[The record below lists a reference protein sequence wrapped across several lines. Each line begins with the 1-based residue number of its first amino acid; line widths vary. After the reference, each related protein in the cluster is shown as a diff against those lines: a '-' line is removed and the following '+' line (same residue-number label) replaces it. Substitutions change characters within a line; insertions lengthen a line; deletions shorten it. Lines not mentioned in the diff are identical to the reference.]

1 MFNKTAIAA
10 LALSFV
16 FAVNANEKEQISE
29 ATNVFDGKVTAN
41 MRGGTWR
48 VIYSSAEGPEK
59 RALQVLTERLG
70 AYFLREGHI
79 ATSFVLPLEKD
90 GAKIVSAKRDS
101 IVIGVPSKNAT
112 LRSLLGKS
120 KVPANGYLIKTFNVK
135 GRNVVLLAGDN
146 PSAVLWATFEFLDI
160 VAPELEKYLAG
171 HGGRYSGTFF
181 RQKKVPTYEC
191 SRQPETLV
199 RSVFSWGQVVDDYNA
214 MFRAMARAR
223 FNRVLLWNDQFVVN
237 AKDVVECA
245 HSWGIQVYWGC
256 SWGWTLSGRNP
267 KNFSLERLAD
277 EVVAEWREK
286 WKPMGGDGIYLQSF
300 TETSNATIGGLPIP
314 EAATKLVNEVSRRI
328 RAEEP
333 GKSIVWGLHSN
344 SMRRSDAAKAIAK
357 LDPSIEILWENCG
370 GFPYWELNAR
380 GQGQPDD
387 ALCNLALANN
397 KLVGFAWKA
406 QIRMDWASY
415 IAPAGPFML
424 GCAGEKVIAR
434 DKTVTDGR
442 LLSYDEEWV
451 LAGRRAWEHIR
462 RLRSQKN
469 KPCEFN
475 AVVEQATCAYAFAT
489 QCQAELFWSSKDD
502 WETVAKRA
510 RLRALPER

>member
-1 MFNKTAIAA
+1 
-10 LALSFV
+10 
-16 FAVNANEKEQISE
+16 
-29 ATNVFDGKVTAN
+29 
-41 MRGGTWR
+41 
-48 VIYSSAEGPEK
+48 
-59 RALQVLTERLG
+59 
-70 AYFLREGHI
+70 
-79 ATSFVLPLEKD
+79 
-90 GAKIVSAKRDS
+90 
-101 IVIGVPSKNAT
+101 
-112 LRSLLGKS
+112 
-120 KVPANGYLIKTFNVK
+120 
-135 GRNVVLLAGDN
+135 
-146 PSAVLWATFEFLDI
+146 
-160 VAPELEKYLAG
+160 
-171 HGGRYSGTFF
+171 
-181 RQKKVPTYEC
+181 
-191 SRQPETLV
+191 
-199 RSVFSWGQVVDDYNA
+199 
-214 MFRAMARAR
+214 
-223 FNRVLLWNDQFVVN
+223 
-237 AKDVVECA
+237 
-245 HSWGIQVYWGC
+245 
-256 SWGWTLSGRNP
+256 
-267 KNFSLERLAD
+267 
-277 EVVAEWREK
+277 
-286 WKPMGGDGIYLQSF
+286 MGGDGIYLQSF

-314 EAATKLVNEVSRRI
+314 KAATKLVNEVSRRI

-387 ALCNLALANN
+387 ELCNLALANN

-462 RLRSQKN
+462 LLRAQKN